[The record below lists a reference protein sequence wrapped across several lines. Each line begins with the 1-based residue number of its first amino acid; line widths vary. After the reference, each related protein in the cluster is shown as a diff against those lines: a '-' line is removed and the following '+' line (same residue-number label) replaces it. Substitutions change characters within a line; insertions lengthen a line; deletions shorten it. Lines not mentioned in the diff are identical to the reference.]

1 MNTFRTMATV
11 VGALG
16 AMGPSIAV
24 NGQEQAPL
32 FDSVD
37 ENMNPV
43 SMADMID
50 GRPLILAMGS
60 CT

>member
-1 MNTFRTMATV
+1 MFAAAAWPFAV
-11 VGALG
+11 AL
-16 AMGPSIAV
+16 AQA
-24 NGQEQAPL
+24 QAPL

-43 SMADMID
+43 SMADMIN
-50 GRPLILAMGS
+50 GRPLVLAVRS